1 MKLDRNIAE
10 LMKKSNEDTIVL
22 ERKNDSLLEKIEK
35 RINVFQSSIFEKLL
49 SDLQRTKDE
58 CSARIDSIFKQQNSL
73 QLKFDQ

>member
-35 RINVFQSSIFEKLL
+35 RINVF
-49 SDLQRTKDE
+49 
-58 CSARIDSIFKQQNSL
+58 
-73 QLKFDQ
+73 